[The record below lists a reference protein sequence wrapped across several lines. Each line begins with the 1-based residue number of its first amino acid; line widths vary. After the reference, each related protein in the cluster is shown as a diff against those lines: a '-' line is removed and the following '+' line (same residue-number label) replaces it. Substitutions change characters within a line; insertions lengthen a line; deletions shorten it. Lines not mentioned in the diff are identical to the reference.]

1 MNRRRTALVCLVLVS
16 LLTML
21 GGGTASGAD
30 PTSTGPNLVPDRS
43 GAQAS
48 DATVLVSGPNVN
60 ISARAGAQSEAH
72 VAVDPT
78 DRRHILAA
86 SNDLAVNP
94 PYTAVWESFDGG
106 RTWASAG
113 FSVPGIFCYDP
124 WLDFNA
130 NGDAFFAY
138 ECGDQRI
145 AFKRAGTTNWV
156 HTTLV
161 GPGPFPDR
169 DMVVVDTHPSSPFF
183 GSVYVGYDHA
193 TFNNAAHL
201 SYSRDGFGGWLES
214 PTINDAGGTIG
225 VNAAVDADGG
235 VNTVWLDWVGRRIE
249 SDHST
254 NGGANWG
261 ADDVVTNLRLQ
272 TGGFFICIPPQPDRC
287 VVPMP
292 FSTAAPEGSP
302 FEGRI
307 FVVYPDR
314 NVAGTDWDVFLRF
327 SDDNGT
333 TWSPEVRVNDDAGG
347 AYQFF
352 PAVAVTRSGLVAVSF
367 YDTRQD
373 PNNEM
378 THRVIAF
385 SRDGGA
391 TFGANER
398 VTTAPSDA
406 SGPGDPNDY
415 GDYAG
420 LDPAGPNSFYGAWAD
435 LRVGAAAEDVFGAA
449 SKLG

>member
-1 MNRRRTALVCLVLVS
+1 MRVRS
-16 LLTML
+16 LLVVVIL
-21 GGGTASGAD
+21 ISLLAISGGTAGSAEPDGVG
-30 PTSTGPNLVPDRS
+30 PSTVPDRS
-43 GAQAS
+43 GPAS
-48 DATVLVSGPNVN
+48 SPDATVLRSGPNVN
-60 ISARAGAQSEAH
+60 ISARPGAQSEVH

-78 DRRHILAA
+78 NRRHILAA
-86 SNDLAVNP
+86 ANDLAVNP

-113 FSVPGIFCYDP
+113 FSVPGAFCYDP

-161 GPGPFPDR
+161 PSGPFPDR
-169 DMVVVDTHPSSPFF
+169 DMVVADTNPSSPFF
-183 GSVYVGYDHA
+183 GSVYVGYDEA
-193 TFNNAAHL
+193 NFNNAAHL
-201 SYSRDGFGGWLES
+201 MYSRDGFGGWLKS

-225 VNAAVDADGG
+225 VNAAVDSDGG

-261 ADDVVTNLRLQ
+261 TDDVVTNLRLQ

-302 FEGRI
+302 YEGRI
-307 FVVYPDR
+307 FVTYPDLR
-314 NVAGTDWDVFLRF
+314 VGGTDWDVFLRY

-333 TWSPEVRVNDDAGG
+333 TWSPEVRVNDDAGS

-352 PAVAVTRSGLVAVSF
+352 PAVAVTRTGLLAVSF

-373 PNNEM
+373 PANEM
-378 THRVIAF
+378 THRFIAF
-385 SRDGGA
+385 STDGGA
-391 TFGANER
+391 TFGTNEQ

-420 LDPAGPNSFYGAWAD
+420 LDPAGSTSFYGAWAD
-435 LRVGAAAEDVFGAA
+435 LRVGAAAEDAFGAA